1 MPTLAELRA
10 ATIKELGDGI
20 HAFVKRDCAACTL
33 VAPVLAS
40 LVRESVVQTVHSQ
53 DDLAFP
59 EEVAAVAKV
68 TDDTSLRR
76 SYALDIETVPT
87 LVRIENG
94 EEVGRTFGWSIAE
107 WSSFVHGDLMAEF
120 GALPAWRP
128 GCGSKN
134 LDIGMPE
141 KLAVTFGVSPVRSR
155 RIELAS
161 AEDEHEAMYARGWS
175 DGLPLVP
182 PTEDRVLRMLAGT
195 SRRADELVAV
205 VPPDLV
211 DCTVEKVAINAV
223 MAGCKPEYLPVVLA
237 AVNAACTSAFN
248 AHGLL
253 ATTYFSGPVIVV
265 NGPIARDIGINS
277 GVNVFGQG
285 NRANSTIG
293 RALQLVI
300 RNVGGG
306 LPGGVDRATF
316 GNPGKL
322 GFCFA
327 ETETAGWGTL
337 AEDRGIAPGVSALTL
352 FAGEG
357 PRGIVDQK
365 SRTSD
370 SLIRSFAACLRSVAH
385 PKLPV
390 GFDAILAISPEHLRT
405 FLADGWDRA
414 RVREELLALLQLP
427 GAEIIRGAGGIAEG
441 VPEHLV
447 GATMPKFRPDGL
459 MLTHCGGDAGM
470 FSMVIGGWVNGP
482 EGSQAT
488 TVEIDHWR

>member
-1 MPTLAELRA
+1 MPTLDELRA
-10 ATIKELGDGI
+10 ATINELGDGI
-20 HAFVKRDCAACTL
+20 HAFVKRDCATCAL

-40 LVRESVVQTVHSQ
+40 LVHKSVVQTVHSQ
-53 DDLAFP
+53 DDVAFP
-59 EEVAAVAKV
+59 KEVAAIGSI

-76 SYALDIETVPT
+76 SYGLDIETVPT

-94 EEVGRTFGWSIAE
+94 EEVGRTVGWSIAE
-107 WSSFVHGDLMAEF
+107 WSSFVHRDLVAEF
-120 GALPAWRP
+120 GSLPSWRP

-141 KLAVTFGVSPVRSR
+141 KLAVALGVTSVRSR
-155 RIELAS
+155 RVELAS

-175 DGLPLVP
+175 DGLPLIP
-182 PTEDRVLRMLAGT
+182 PTEERVLRMLTGT
-195 SRRADELVAV
+195 SRRPDELVAV

-237 AVNAACTSAFN
+237 AVEAACTSAFN

-265 NGPIARDIGINS
+265 NGRIAADIGMNS

-285 NRANSTIG
+285 NRANATIG

-306 LPGGVDRATF
+306 VPGGIDRATF
-316 GNPGKL
+316 GNPGKI

-327 ETETAGWGTL
+327 ETESAGWGSL
-337 AEDRGIAPGVSALTL
+337 AEDRGIAAGVSALTL

-357 PRGIVDQK
+357 PRGVVDQK
-365 SRTSD
+365 SRTSE
-370 SLIRSFAACLRSVAH
+370 SLIRSFAVCLRSVAH
-385 PKLPV
+385 PKLPI

-405 FLADGWDRA
+405 FQADGWDRA
-414 RVREELLALLQLP
+414 RVRNELHALLQLP
-427 GAEIIRGAGGIAEG
+427 GADIIRGAGGIDEG

-447 GATMPKFRPDGL
+447 NAIIPKFRPDGL
-459 MLTHCGGDAGM
+459 LLTHCGGDAGM
-470 FSMVIGGWVNGP
+470 FSAIIGGWVNGV

-488 TVEIDHWR
+488 TVEIDPWR

>member
-1 MPTLAELRA
+1 MPTIHALRS
-10 ATIKELGDGI
+10 ATINELGDGV
-20 HAFVKRDCAACTL
+20 HAFVKRDCAACSL

-40 LVRESVVQTVHSQ
+40 LVHDGVVSSVYSQ
-53 DDLAFP
+53 DDPTFP
-59 EEVAAVAKV
+59 EAVAAIGVV
-68 TDDTSLRR
+68 GDDTSLRR
-76 SYALDIETVPT
+76 SFSLDIETVPT
-87 LVRIENG
+87 LVRVKNG
-94 EEVGRTFGWSIAE
+94 EEVGRTFGWNITE
-107 WSSFVHGDLMAEF
+107 WASFLDRDLASEF
-120 GALPAWRP
+120 GSLPSWRP

-141 KLAVTFGVSPVRSR
+141 KLAITFEVTAIRSR
-155 RIELAS
+155 HIELAS
-161 AEDEHEAMYARGWS
+161 AEDEHEAMYGRGWS

-182 PTEDRVLRMLAGT
+182 PTPERVLRMLAGT
-195 SRRADELVAV
+195 SRRPDDLVAII
-205 VPPDLV
+205 PPDLV
-211 DCTVEKVAINAV
+211 ACTVEKVAINAV

-237 AVNAACTSAFN
+237 AVSAACTSTFN

-253 ATTYFSGPVIVV
+253 ATTYFSGPVVVV
-265 NGPIARDIGINS
+265 NGPIAADIGMNS

-306 LPGGVDRATF
+306 VPNGVDRATF
-316 GNPGKL
+316 GNPGKV
-322 GFCFA
+322 GFSFA

-337 AEDRGIAPGVSALTL
+337 AEDRGIAKGVSALTL

-365 SRTSD
+365 SRTAS
-370 SLIRSFAACLRSVAH
+370 SLIRSFAACLRTVAH

-414 RVREELLALLQLP
+414 RVRNELLALLQLP
-427 GAEIIRGAGGIAEG
+427 GAEIIRGAGGIDEG

-447 GATMPKFRPDGL
+447 NATIPKFRPDGL
-459 MLTHCGGDAGM
+459 LLTHCGGDAGM
-470 FSMVIGGWVNGP
+470 FSMIIGGWVNGT

-488 TVEIDHWR
+488 TVEIDPWR